1 MLRLG
6 ICRARIITPGVM
18 ETFIMTEVT
27 HMRNARSR
35 STSRP
40 SGKALELQLKGYRLS
55 TVEIIYHMPDHPSLL
70 QTFIW
75 QYMDMAP
82 DYPELHKFLDFWRKN
97 LDGALHSVR
106 VMSKDIIGP
115 AKMGNVSHSFALH

>member
-1 MLRLG
+1 MLRYG
-6 ICRARIITPGVM
+6 VCRATIFVQAVM
-18 ETFIMTEVT
+18 ETIIMTKVT
-27 HMRNARSR
+27 NMRKSRST

-40 SGKALELQLKGYRLS
+40 SGKALELQLRGYRLS

-82 DYPELHKFLDFWRKN
+82 NYPELHKFLDFWRAN

-106 VMSKDIIGP
+106 VMSKDIISP
-115 AKMGNVSHSFALH
+115 PKMSTVSHSFALH

>member
-1 MLRLG
+1 M
-6 ICRARIITPGVM
+6 ATV
-18 ETFIMTEVT
+18 IMTKVT
-27 HMRNARSR
+27 HMRRSRSR
-35 STSRP
+35 STSRS
-40 SGKALELQLKGYRLS
+40 SGKSLELQLKGYRLS

-75 QYMDMAP
+75 QYMDLAP
-82 DYPELHKFLDFWRKN
+82 DYPELHKFLEFWRKN

-115 AKMGNVSHSFALH
+115 AKMGTVSHSFALH

>member
-1 MLRLG
+1 MDAVFM
-6 ICRARIITPGVM
+6 I
-18 ETFIMTEVT
+18 EVT
-27 HMRNARSR
+27 HMRNSRSK

-55 TVEIIYHMPDHPSLL
+55 TVEIVYHMPDHPSLL

-82 DYPELHKFLDFWRKN
+82 DYPELNKFLDFWRKN